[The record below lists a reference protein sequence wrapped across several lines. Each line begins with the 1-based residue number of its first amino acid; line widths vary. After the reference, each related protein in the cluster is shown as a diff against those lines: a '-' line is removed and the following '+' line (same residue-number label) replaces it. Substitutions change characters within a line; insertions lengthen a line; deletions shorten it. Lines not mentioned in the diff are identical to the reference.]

1 MGKRES
7 SATPVASAPVRQ
19 IRQGPVMPIGG
30 AEERE
35 PGGEILERFV
45 ALAGGDKARIAVIP
59 TASTEAQ
66 ESGERYVKLFGKMGA
81 AHADWLRVATRDD
94 ANADAPLELLTQA
107 TGIFVTGGDQARL
120 IELLTGTRAM
130 ECIRE
135 RNAEGVV
142 VAGTSAGASIVAGH
156 ALVGGSGVVPSSD
169 AAARKGMVE
178 LSAGWGLLQ
187 DLIIDQHFSQRGRL
201 GRLLSAFAANPGLLG
216 IGLDEDTA
224 ALIDRDG
231 ILETLGSG
239 MVTVVDGR
247 SATSDYFERQPGE
260 VLTVVRS
267 SLHLL
272 GPGRRFDLNTRQPL
286 PFVKAE
292 IEAAVA
298 QAADS

>member
-1 MGKRES
+1 MGKREP
-7 SATPVASAPVRQ
+7 SAAPVASAPVRQ
-19 IRQGPVMPIGG
+19 SGQGPVLPIGG

-45 ALAGGDKARIAVIP
+45 ALAGGDGARIAVIP
-59 TASTEAQ
+59 TASGEAQ
-66 ESGERYVKLFGKMGA
+66 ESGERYVKLFGRMGA
-81 AHADWLRVATRDD
+81 ASADWLRVATRDD
-94 ANADAPLELLTQA
+94 ANADAALELLEQA

-120 IELLTGTRAM
+120 IELLTGTRVM

-156 ALVGGSGVVPSSD
+156 ALVGGSGLTPSSD

-187 DLIIDQHFSQRGRL
+187 DLVIDQHFSQRGRL

-216 IGLDEDTA
+216 VGLDEDTA
-224 ALIDRDG
+224 AQIDRDG

-239 MVTVVDGR
+239 MVTIVDGR
-247 SATSDYFERQPGE
+247 EAISDYFERQPGE
-260 VLTVVRS
+260 VLTVARS
-267 SLHLL
+267 SLHVL
-272 GPGRRFDLNTRQPL
+272 GPGRRFNLSTRQPV
-286 PFVKAE
+286 PFTEVE
-292 IEAAVA
+292 VE

>member
-1 MGKRES
+1 MGKREP

-19 IRQGPVMPIGG
+19 SGQGPVLPIGG

-45 ALAGGDKARIAVIP
+45 ALAGGDGARIAVIP
-59 TASTEAQ
+59 TASGEAQ
-66 ESGERYVKLFGKMGA
+66 ESGERYVKLFGRMGA
-81 AHADWLRVATRDD
+81 ASADWLRVATRDD
-94 ANADAPLELLTQA
+94 ANADAALELLEQA

-120 IELLTGTRAM
+120 IELLTGTRVM

-156 ALVGGSGVVPSSD
+156 ALVGGSGLTPSSD

-187 DLIIDQHFSQRGRL
+187 DLVIDQHFSQRGRL

-216 IGLDEDTA
+216 VGLDEDTA
-224 ALIDRDG
+224 AQIDRDG

-239 MVTVVDGR
+239 MVTIVDGR
-247 SATSDYFERQPGE
+247 EAISDYFERQPGE
-260 VLTVVRS
+260 VLTVARS
-267 SLHLL
+267 SLHVL
-272 GPGRRFDLNTRQPL
+272 GPGRRFNLSTRQPV
-286 PFVKAE
+286 PFTEAE
-292 IEAAVA
+292 VE